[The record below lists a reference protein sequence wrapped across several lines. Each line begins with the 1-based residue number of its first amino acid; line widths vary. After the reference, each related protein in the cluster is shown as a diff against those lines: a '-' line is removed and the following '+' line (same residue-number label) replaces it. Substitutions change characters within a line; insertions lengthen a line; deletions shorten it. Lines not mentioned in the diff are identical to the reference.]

1 MEKEKICWW
10 RTSQLEETLL
20 GKSQIT
26 PDKSE
31 VYKQRS
37 AGVISFLL
45 CLLLLPL
52 LVPPHLIQSGITSL
66 LGSGGLCPRAGHLHV
81 ITNVINKSQIKN
93 LYVFRKLRSV
103 RPIP

>member
-52 LVPPHLIQSGITSL
+52 LVPPHLIQSG
-66 LGSGGLCPRAGHLHV
+66 GLCPRAGHLHV